1 MFWVL
6 GYVQLWLADPQE
18 DPEQSIIDLGSSLL
32 YLAAPL
38 YCTYCTKEA
47 KLAWLFDYLCKIH
60 LGPFLLLSSTWEGI
74 GKISPR
80 SVKTTVL
87 KTICFAY
94 LFQVEGHT
102 DTEKQQAH
110 EMRFKVHSGYR
121 VLPDVQ
127 S

>member
-1 MFWVL
+1 M
-6 GYVQLWLADPQE
+6 QLWLADPKE
-18 DPEQSIIDLGSSLL
+18 ELKQSMLDLGSSFL
-32 YLAAPL
+32 YLAATL

-60 LGPFLLLSSTWEGI
+60 LDPFLLLHQPGEAKEKVRS
-74 GKISPR
+74 R

-87 KTICFAY
+87 KAISFAY

-110 EMRFKVHSGYR
+110 ETRFKVHSGYR